1 MEIVGTSC
9 FIHGNKRDTMKVIRK
24 KDSKVDIKAKQ
35 RAIWIV
41 GHYLTLVL
49 GALYV
54 LYAFKHN
61 LTVYKRRSWK
71 TLFLLAKRNVH
82 KVTWKNST
90 WSQYLISWYPNLCY
104 QGSLLGVFMSYGVT
118 DYQKWSNTSP
128 SFYDLLSSEN
138 SQGIMM
144 ASLWMVSRRSSFKLF
159 PLMIVSYL
167 HISKKDE
174 VKNPE
179 ISEITLKNA
188 KLLHLMAYS
197 ELIVILT
204 LAVNTLLFKEA
215 ISGFVLLFTIAI
227 FWLRLNFS
235 PYTQATLL
243 KLLLKVDKKVPESQK
258 EKWNF
263 IKGFL
268 YNRMKE
274 REQALQRFKI
284 DT

>member
-1 MEIVGTSC
+1 
-9 FIHGNKRDTMKVIRK
+9 
-24 KDSKVDIKAKQ
+24 
-35 RAIWIV
+35 
-41 GHYLTLVL
+41 
-49 GALYV
+49 
-54 LYAFKHN
+54 
-61 LTVYKRRSWK
+61 
-71 TLFLLAKRNVH
+71 
-82 KVTWKNST
+82 
-90 WSQYLISWYPNLCY
+90 
-104 QGSLLGVFMSYGVT
+104 
-118 DYQKWSNTSP
+118 
-128 SFYDLLSSEN
+128 
-138 SQGIMM
+138 
-144 ASLWMVSRRSSFKLF
+144 
-159 PLMIVSYL
+159 
-167 HISKKDE
+167 
-174 VKNPE
+174 
-179 ISEITLKNA
+179 
-188 KLLHLMAYS
+188 MAYS